1 MTLARKRLRVGIDL
15 TPLLPVPTGVD
26 QYLVEIVRAIS
37 RMDRETLFFVLVNWE
52 DRKRLAG
59 GLGKNFTVVPVAT
72 RARLVRF
79 LSQQFL
85 LPMLAAALR
94 FQVIHSTSFLMPFFR
109 GKSSHVLTVFDTTM
123 LDLPDCHNWYRR
135 SFPFRAAVA
144 MSIRRA
150 DLILVPSRHVQQ
162 EVLPRLPAG
171 ADEGR
176 VRVVPLGVGD
186 RFSPPESL
194 NRQGLPPSLRGIPSY
209 VLFVGT
215 IEPRKNVE
223 TLLEGYRRAVQG
235 SRLEEHLVLTGKH
248 GWGRDPRRVLD
259 KMPEVRGRVH
269 FTGYVD
275 PETLLALYRNAK
287 LFIYPSKEEGFGL
300 PPLEAM
306 ACGVPTVA
314 ADTSSLRENL
324 RGAAT
329 LIPPGDPEALRA
341 ALVRVLGNPEL
352 RETLRREGQVRARRF
367 TWEQAARL
375 TLDGYRESIRIRE
388 RRWGERQPAKRA
400 GAHNGNRLPKP

>member
-1 MTLARKRLRVGIDL
+1 
-15 TPLLPVPTGVD
+15 
-26 QYLVEIVRAIS
+26 
-37 RMDRETLFFVLVNWE
+37 
-52 DRKRLAG
+52 
-59 GLGKNFTVVPVAT
+59 
-72 RARLVRF
+72 
-79 LSQQFL
+79 
-85 LPMLAAALR
+85 
-94 FQVIHSTSFLMPFFR
+94 
-109 GKSSHVLTVFDTTM
+109 
-123 LDLPDCHNWYRR
+123 
-135 SFPFRAAVA
+135 
-144 MSIRRA
+144 
-150 DLILVPSRHVQQ
+150 
-162 EVLPRLPAG
+162 
-171 ADEGR
+171 
-176 VRVVPLGVGD
+176 
-186 RFSPPESL
+186 
-194 NRQGLPPSLRGIPSY
+194 
-209 VLFVGT
+209 
-215 IEPRKNVE
+215 
-223 TLLEGYRRAVQG
+223 
-235 SRLEEHLVLTGKH
+235 
-248 GWGRDPRRVLD
+248 
-259 KMPEVRGRVH
+259 MPEVRGRVH